1 MTTISK
7 PIPGTYPEYFETYIK
22 LVPEGNIFE
31 ELTASYIE
39 TMELLTSLDLETLH
53 FRYAPGKWNILE
65 VMQHVMDSERI
76 FTYRALCIARG
87 EQNPLPGFDEN
98 MYAQNSQASQRN
110 IDDMMREFSLLRAC
124 SIELFKSLTP
134 EQLQLTGIANNKTVS
149 VNALAFILLG
159 HEIHHRLIIE
169 QRYLNA

>member
-1 MTTISK
+1 
-7 PIPGTYPEYFETYIK
+7 
-22 LVPEGNIFE
+22 
-31 ELTASYIE
+31 
-39 TMELLTSLDLETLH
+39 
-53 FRYAPGKWNILE
+53 
-65 VMQHVMDSERI
+65 MQHVMDSERI

-87 EQNPLPGFDEN
+87 EQNSLPGFDEN

-110 IDDMMREFSLLRAC
+110 INDMMREFSLLRAC

-134 EQLQLTGIANNKTVS
+134 EQLQLTGMANNKTVS